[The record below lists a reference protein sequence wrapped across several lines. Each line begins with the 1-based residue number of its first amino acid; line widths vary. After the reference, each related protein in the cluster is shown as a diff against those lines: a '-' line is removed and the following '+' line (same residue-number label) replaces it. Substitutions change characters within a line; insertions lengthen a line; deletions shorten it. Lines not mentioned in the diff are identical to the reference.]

1 MCNQLL
7 CCIPTTHVLEVA
19 AIRCDKCVSCMAFFQ
34 LQFYDG
40 PPFSKMIHSLFMIPS
55 CEWVHGTSKHKLHG
69 VCMVYLYSGCSIN
82 GTPLRNVTKEF
93 YCTCPIFECYAE
105 GIVVLLERFCYTWK
119 RHDHTDQPAC
129 PNFLEDQLYFFS
141 ILFSVIRVHK
151 FGTMFLITF
160 LTRLACSWMGEIPV

>member
-1 MCNQLL
+1 MLKCYSMMCNQLL

-34 LQFYDG
+34 LQFSDG
-40 PPFSKMIHSLFMIPS
+40 PPFSKMIHSLFMIHS

-105 GIVVLLERFCYTWK
+105 GIDCCITGAFLLY
-119 RHDHTDQPAC
+119 
-129 PNFLEDQLYFFS
+129 LEE
-141 ILFSVIRVHK
+141 
-151 FGTMFLITF
+151 T
-160 LTRLACSWMGEIPV
+160 